1 MQVVDIV
8 NISFHPERMKDI
20 LVQIH
25 KLKSEVKRIEAEFEK
40 IGLSLTPEFLELSSL
55 IKEINEDLDFA
66 NVYLSRSCSFVNEA
80 IDEYTDIDRK
90 IMCLLSK
97 FPSINTNTTD
107 VPQPVKN
114 INSEEKKRNGYLFD
128 MLRTDLKEKPC
139 KLPQNQ
145 IFKKYTLKPGKI
157 DEGHNILIRT
167 WSSNYN

>member
-20 LVQIH
+20 LTQLY
-25 KLKSEVKRIEAEFEK
+25 KLKSELKRIEAEYK
-40 IGLSLTPEFLELSSL
+40 TIGLSLTPDFLELSSF
-55 IKEINEDLDFA
+55 IKEINEDLA
-66 NVYLSRSCSFVNEA
+66 YENKCLSKFCSFVDET
-80 IDEYTDIDRK
+80 IDEYSDIDRK
-90 IMCLLSK
+90 IICLLSR
-97 FPSINTNTTD
+97 FSNINSNTAD

-114 INSEEKKRNGYLFD
+114 INSEENKRNVYLSD

-167 WSSNYN
+167 WSSNHN